1 MSHRPHP
8 FRSFVHAWHGIRLC
22 FRTERSF
29 RWQIIVALLVT
40 TSAFVLPLHAW
51 ERIVVA
57 VVVMIVLVLE
67 LLNSSIERLV
77 DFIKP
82 RLHEYAGDIKDL
94 MAGAVLL
101 ASLFSVLIGVII
113 FWPYVIPVLFTL

>member
-1 MSHRPHP
+1 MRRFLNP
-8 FRSFVHAWHGIRLC
+8 FRRFVHAWHGIRLC

-29 RWQIIVALLVT
+29 RLQIVIGLLVL
-40 TSAFVLPLHAW
+40 TSAFALPLKPW
-51 ERIVVA
+51 EQMA
-57 VVVMIVLVLE
+57 VVVVVMLVLVLE

-94 MAGAVLL
+94 TAGAVLI
-101 ASLFSVLIGVII
+101 ASLFSVLIGIII
-113 FWPYVIPVLFTL
+113 FWPYVIPVFLNV